1 VLDFA
6 FGPGRE
12 DTLKVFNAVLVV
24 VVAAA
29 VAAFVLTERID
40 LDF

>member
-12 DTLKVFNAVLVV
+12 DTLKVFNVVLVI
-24 VVAAA
+24 VAA
-29 VAAFVLTERID
+29 AAFVLTERID